1 MTKIV
6 ELIIDDEA
14 LENQDGVFAIS
25 LVNQPAIQENFIAL
39 KQASKNIEVKFND
52 LDADK
57 QLLIGAVLIPN
68 KQILRVDED
77 GKDYYVYFSKETIR
91 KASELFFMRDKQHNH
106 TLEHSKDI
114 TNLTVVESWLKDSKI
129 DKSHEYGFKDL
140 PIGTWF
146 VSVKVND
153 RTVWDKYVKTGKVQ
167 GFSIEGYFTDKQTT
181 LSEEK
186 IDLEVRKNAS
196 CPDGYEHKM
205 PDGSYMCGKKH
216 GKYSEDEVILNRIRK
231 VIRESGL

>member
-14 LENQDGVFAIS
+14 VENQDGVFAIS

-39 KQASKNIEVKFND
+39 KQETKNIEVKFNE

-68 KQILRVDED
+68 KQILRIDPET
-77 GKDYYVYFSKETIR
+77 GSDYYVYFTKETIR

-106 TLEHSKDI
+106 TLEHEKDI
-114 TNLTVVESWLKDSKI
+114 TNLTVVESWIKDSKL
-129 DKSHEYGFKDL
+129 DKSYEYGFKDL
-140 PIGTWF
+140 PVGTWF

-153 RTVWDKYVKTGKVQ
+153 RMIWDKYVKSGKVQ
-167 GFSIEGYFTDKQTT
+167 GFSIEGYFTDKQTQ
-181 LSEEK
+181 L
-186 IDLEVRKNAS
+186 
-196 CPDGYEHKM
+196 
-205 PDGSYMCGKKH
+205 
-216 GKYSEDEVILNRIRK
+216 SEDEVILNKIRK
-231 VIRESGL
+231 VITESGL

>member
-14 LENQDGVFAIS
+14 LENEDGVFAIS
-25 LVNQPAIQENFIAL
+25 LVNQPAIQANFIAL
-39 KQASKNIEVKFND
+39 KKASKNIEVKFNE

-57 QLLIGAVLIPN
+57 QLLIGAVLIPD
-68 KQILRVDED
+68 KQILRVDPET
-77 GKDYYVYFSKETIR
+77 GSDYYVYFTKATIR

-106 TLEHSKDI
+106 TIEHQKEV
-114 TNLTVVESWLKDSKI
+114 TNLTVVESWIKDGKL
-129 DKSHEYGFKDL
+129 DKSYEYGFKDL

-167 GFSIEGYFTDKQTT
+167 GFSIEGFFTDRQTI
-181 LSEEK
+181 L
-186 IDLEVRKNAS
+186 
-196 CPDGYEHKM
+196 
-205 PDGSYMCGKKH
+205 
-216 GKYSEDEVILNRIRK
+216 SEDENILNRIRK
-231 VIRESGL
+231 VITESGL

>member
-6 ELIIDDEA
+6 ELIIDDDA
-14 LENQDGVFAIS
+14 VENQDGVFAIS

-39 KQASKNIEVKFND
+39 KQASKNIEVQFND
-52 LDADK
+52 LDKDK

-77 GKDYYVYFSKETIR
+77 GKDYYVYFSKDTIR

-114 TNLTVVESWLKDSKI
+114 ANLTVVESWIKTSKV
-129 DKSHEYGFKDL
+129 DKSYEYGFKDL

-153 RTVWDKYVKTGKVQ
+153 RAVWDKYVKTGKVQ

-181 LSEEK
+181 LSE
-186 IDLEVRKNAS
+186 
-196 CPDGYEHKM
+196 
-205 PDGSYMCGKKH
+205 
-216 GKYSEDEVILNRIRK
+216 DENIINRIKK

>member
-6 ELIIDDEA
+6 ELIIDEDA
-14 LENQDGVFAIS
+14 VENEDGVFAIS

-39 KQASKNIEVKFND
+39 KQASKNIEVQFND
-52 LDADK
+52 LDKDQ

-114 TNLTVVESWLKDSKI
+114 TNLTVVESWIKTSKV
-129 DKSHEYGFKDL
+129 DKSYEYGFEDL

-153 RTVWDKYVKTGKVQ
+153 RAVWDKYVKTGKVQ

-181 LSEEK
+181 LSE
-186 IDLEVRKNAS
+186 
-196 CPDGYEHKM
+196 
-205 PDGSYMCGKKH
+205 
-216 GKYSEDEVILNRIRK
+216 DENILNRIRK